1 MTNKKKVVS
10 AGYTVEVTSWENDG
24 DNYRT
29 KSAVYDTREEA
40 LAVKHMCEVL
50 FDCTDYDNEGGIGN
64 VMDSDKY
71 EAEQKIVSYFVKN
84 PTLLS
89 IQKLTLLESF
99 KEAVREEYS
108 EFLALPTWLEC
119 LEEHLEGQEIVPED
133 WVETVN
139 QYKYE
144 LMGSSEYY
152 YSRVCE
158 SAEVYYSPEDLYL
171 EIVEV

>member
-1 MTNKKKVVS
+1 MQLKKKVIS
-10 AGYTVEVTSWENDG
+10 KGYTVEVTSWENDG

-29 KSAVYDTREEA
+29 NSAVYSTKEEA

-50 FDCTDYDNEGGIGN
+50 FDCTDYDSGGGLGN

-71 EAEQKIVSYFVKN
+71 EAEQKIVSYFIKN

-99 KEAVREEYS
+99 KEAVEDEYS
-108 EFLALPTWLEC
+108 EFLIKVTWLEC
-119 LEEHLEGQEIVPED
+119 LEEYLEGQEIVPED
-133 WVETVN
+133 WVDIVN

-144 LMGSSEYY
+144 LMGGSEYY
-152 YSRVCE
+152 YSRICE